1 MGPQESAKEIGDVM
15 AAALR
20 KLRDMTIVLPE
31 DRDVAEELAR
41 RWDVASAGM
50 EKGAADVG
58 VGRERISDP

>member
-1 MGPQESAKEIGDVM
+1 MAPQESAKEIGDVM

-41 RWDVASAGM
+41 RWDVASAGIA
-50 EKGAADVG
+50 KGAAEADAQ
-58 VGRERISDP
+58 RERISDR